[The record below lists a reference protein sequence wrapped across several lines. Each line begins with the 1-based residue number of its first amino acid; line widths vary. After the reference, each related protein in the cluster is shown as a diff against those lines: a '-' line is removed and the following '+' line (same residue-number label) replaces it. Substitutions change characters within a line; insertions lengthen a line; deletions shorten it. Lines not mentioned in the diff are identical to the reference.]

1 MYTPNIDYI
10 EVAQSILERLEMEYK
25 YASAKGVD
33 KPQMIRFLAEQL
45 ERLHDHEV
53 LCWQEAL
60 NQIAEEGRQH
70 PPTVPEII
78 KVIKSIAQQTRPA
91 LPVIEVDTQIDW
103 MRKWESADDKAKFK
117 FYITNRFI
125 DVPSYIENLFHD
137 YNMKHRGWKRWESK
151 YMMSFH
157 YCPKWITPSEDN
169 PQEAYKQMRELT
181 QERQEKIIKYFQTR

>member
-1 MYTPNIDYI
+1 MYTPSIDYL
-10 EVAQSILERLEMEYK
+10 ETAQNILARLEMEYK
-25 YASAKGVD
+25 YASARGVD
-33 KPQMIRFLAEQL
+33 KPEMIKFLAEQL

-60 NQIAEEGRQH
+60 NKIAEEGRQH

-78 KVIKSIAQQTRPA
+78 KVIKDIAKLTRPA
-91 LPVIEVDTQIDW
+91 LPVPEKEENIDW
-103 MRKWESADDKAKFK
+103 MRKWEMADDKSKFK

-125 DVPSYIENLFHD
+125 DVAPFIENLFHE
-137 YNMKHRGWKRWESK
+137 YNIEHRGWKRWESK

-157 YCPKWITPSEDN
+157 YCPKYITPSEDN

-181 QERQEKIIKYFQTR
+181 KERQDKIIKYFQTR